1 MSVQLRGEAAAFD
14 FEACAIDGCH
24 VCTVLNLVC
33 KGLTFVVCTLLLVV
47 SCICP
52 SAAVAHACGP
62 QHVQP
67 LDGLMA
73 VHKCML
79 HVSLGHCRNV
89 FRFHIPLSFTNIYS
103 CLLFDHLCLP
113 DQITCK
119 PDTVVTLLATY
130 HHCKLDSQHVR

>member
-1 MSVQLRGEAAAFD
+1 MSYAL
-14 FEACAIDGCH
+14 
-24 VCTVLNLVC
+24 LV
-33 KGLTFVVCTLLLVV
+33 VV

-52 SAAVAHACGP
+52 SAAVAHACGS

-89 FRFHIPLSFTNIYS
+89 FRFYIPLSFTS
-103 CLLFDHLCLP
+103 LLMSLHLCLP
-113 DQITCK
+113 DPTQCK
-119 PDTVVTLLATY
+119 PDTVVKCSFCTSLVQVGSMHPGCNVTQVLNGSQLQELHLVCLTVNVKNRDN
-130 HHCKLDSQHVR
+130 HCLIDL